1 MASKTA
7 AIAVDFLQQCDKLDK
22 LAAGCANRRGIW
34 FTRAFLRILCLF
46 RNGNSPRGKTVTMD
60 SSTLRAVQAPVKQLY
75 QNHPDAGLAE
85 LSAEGHVDFERIGCH
100 VPLLTNNGHSILAGL
115 HPAAG
120 GNGMAACSGEMLLQ
134 ALVSCA
140 GTTLAAVAVSMGLQ
154 MQAATVKAVGRMDFR
169 GTMGVSRETPVG
181 MTDIQ
186 LLFSLQTDAPKDTVS
201 KLVQLTERYCVV
213 LRTLTGDCTVRSEI
227 IS

>member
-1 MASKTA
+1 
-7 AIAVDFLQQCDKLDK
+7 
-22 LAAGCANRRGIW
+22 
-34 FTRAFLRILCLF
+34 
-46 RNGNSPRGKTVTMD
+46 MD

-100 VPLLTNNGHSILAGL
+100 VPLLTNNGHQILAGL

-154 MQAATVKAVGRMDFR
+154 MQSATVKAVGRMDFR
-169 GTMGVSRETPVG
+169 GTMGANRETPVG
-181 MTDIQ
+181 MTDIR
-186 LLFSLQTDAPKDTVS
+186 LLFSLQTEAPPDSVS

-213 LRTLTGDCTVRSEI
+213 LRTLTGGCAVTSRI
-227 IS
+227 ISEDQPAVLAPRR

>member
-1 MASKTA
+1 
-7 AIAVDFLQQCDKLDK
+7 
-22 LAAGCANRRGIW
+22 
-34 FTRAFLRILCLF
+34 
-46 RNGNSPRGKTVTMD
+46 MD

-100 VPLLTNNGHSILAGL
+100 VPLLTNNGHRILAGL

-140 GTTLAAVAVSMGLQ
+140 GTTLAAVAVSMGLR

>member
-1 MASKTA
+1 
-7 AIAVDFLQQCDKLDK
+7 
-22 LAAGCANRRGIW
+22 
-34 FTRAFLRILCLF
+34 
-46 RNGNSPRGKTVTMD
+46 
-60 SSTLRAVQAPVKQLY
+60 
-75 QNHPDAGLAE
+75 
-85 LSAEGHVDFERIGCH
+85 
-100 VPLLTNNGHSILAGL
+100 
-115 HPAAG
+115 
-120 GNGMAACSGEMLLQ
+120 
-134 ALVSCA
+134 
-140 GTTLAAVAVSMGLQ
+140 
-154 MQAATVKAVGRMDFR
+154 MDFR